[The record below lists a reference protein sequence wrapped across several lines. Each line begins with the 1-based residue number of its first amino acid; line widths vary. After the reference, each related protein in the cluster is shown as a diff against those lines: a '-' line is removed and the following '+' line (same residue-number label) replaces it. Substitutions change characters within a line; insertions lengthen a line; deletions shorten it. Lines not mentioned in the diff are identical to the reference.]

1 MVHASGSGK
10 ASHPFLGFEA
20 CINIRLRSFGCVEGL
35 VFRMESAM
43 WSEKYRLVTLTE
55 MRNQVDVV
63 NRLKRFAETKAM
75 PHCLFAGR

>member
-1 MVHASGSGK
+1 M
-10 ASHPFLGFEA
+10 
-20 CINIRLRSFGCVEGL
+20 

-43 WSEKYRLVTLTE
+43 WLEKYRLVTLTE

-63 NRLKRFAETKAM
+63 NRLKRFAETEAM

>member
-1 MVHASGSGK
+1 
-10 ASHPFLGFEA
+10 
-20 CINIRLRSFGCVEGL
+20 L

-63 NRLKRFAETKAM
+63 NRLKRFAETEAM